1 MKKHHVLFGFAML
14 TCIALFIFVG
24 CDNAGTTAKDVKIQ
38 VMGKAVSTGSRA
50 VSPDFS
56 LASGGLA
63 VNDIPV
69 DLQWVDSSANSN
81 NAEFEAT
88 VTVEVPVKNPKI
100 RLSATPKAGFVFDEW
115 RVDKKTAKTD
125 GVWKKVKLT
134 DSQEESFTIEI
145 DPDHAKYYTATFEPG
160 FYVDLENGDDTAVGS
175 YRHPFKTIDQA
186 MQAVSTAI
194 DTGKETADYED
205 DDFDEFVLIVSG
217 TSSEKVVIAQEVG
230 ISIKGGYASDW
241 SAGGPAALGAVEITS
256 SSKAEDIEISN
267 VKIDSLTFAEP
278 LDELTGCEIGTL
290 TYNGSG
296 AVVVANT
303 KITGQIKVPQGS
315 TFVNCILVGA
325 SFGISTDCN
334 FYHCLMPKALLLP
347 EAAGTAKNN
356 IVVGSTV
363 ESEGVTGANYL
374 LTDTAKFTIGGY
386 RTDDSALVAALK
398 LASGF
403 TEAEIE
409 DLEDPAGIDDDF
421 LEEDITGFERPELE
435 QGQAGNWSFGPY
447 EYIGR

>member
-1 MKKHHVLFGFAML
+1 MKKRHALFGFAML
-14 TCIALFIFVG
+14 TCIALFVFVG

-69 DLQWVDSSANSN
+69 DLQRVDSSADSN

-100 RLSATPKAGFVFDEW
+100 RLSATPEPGFVFDEW
-115 RVDKKTAKTD
+115 RVDKDTAKND

-160 FYVDLENGDDTAVGS
+160 FYVDLENENDTADGS
-175 YRHPFKTIDQA
+175 YSHPFKTIAQA
-186 MQAVSTAI
+186 MQAVSAAI
-194 DTGKETADYED
+194 ATGKDTTDEN

-217 TSSEKVVIAQEVG
+217 TSFENVVIAQEVG
-230 ISIKGGYASDW
+230 VSIKGGYASDW
-241 SAGGPAALGAVEITS
+241 SAGEPSALGVVEIS
-256 SSKAEDIEISN
+256 VVSEGDDIEISN
-267 VKIDSLTFAEP
+267 VKMNSLIFAEP
-278 LDELTGCEIGTL
+278 LDELTGCEIGAL
-290 TYNGSG
+290 TYTGTE

-303 KITGQIKVPQGS
+303 KITGQINVPQGS
-315 TFVNCILVGA
+315 TFVNCVLVGD
-325 SFGISTDCN
+325 SCGISTDCN
-334 FYHCLMPKALLLP
+334 FYHCLMPKALLSQ
-347 EAAGTAKNN
+347 AAVRTAKNN
-356 IVVGSTV
+356 IVVDSTV
-363 ESEGVTGANYL
+363 ETEGVTGANYFL
-374 LTDTAKFTIGGY
+374 ANTDKFTIEGY
-386 RTDDSALVAALK
+386 QTDDSTLVAALK
-398 LASGF
+398 LATGF
-403 TEAEIE
+403 TEDEI
-409 DLEDPAGIDDDF
+409 DSAGIDDDF
-421 LEEDITGFERPELE
+421 LEEDITGFDRPDFE
-435 QGQAGNWSFGPY
+435 QGQAGHWSFGPY